1 MGHEPDRDESPLEP
15 AAACRA
21 KLVTCWQAGVAR
33 GATCTDAA
41 GKLGVCPR
49 TLRHW
54 RRRTTLGTPPA
65 RPVGRPRCTLDQARR
80 QEIIASIK
88 QLGTRTGVA
97 TFQAR
102 FPTVPRRELAK
113 LKNRYRR
120 VVTRWRRRRLAR
132 LEWTQPGAVWAMDHA
147 EPPLTIDGKYE
158 YILSVRDLACGYQL
172 VWLPIERADADTTVA
187 VLEGLFAAHGPPLVI
202 KNDNGKALMQGS
214 VPGLLARHAVT
225 PLVSPPYRPQY
236 NGSCEAGVRAMKVR
250 TEDLAFLE
258 DRSRH
263 WTAQDLDHA
272 LRIAN
277 EHHRPDRAASPSRA
291 QRWRDRTAISPE
303 QRAAFQAAVETER
316 QTLAA
321 QLPDKPPAPSTGIQQ
336 HTLERKL
343 QRQSVAHTLV
353 ESGLLII
360 HRRPNTPDIKT
371 EITARNT

>member
-1 MGHEPDRDESPLEP
+1 MCHERDRESKT
-15 AAACRA
+15 ACRA

-33 GATCTDAA
+33 GATCADAA
-41 GKLGVCPR
+41 NKLGVCPR

-54 RRRTTLGTPPA
+54 RRRMALGTLPA
-65 RPVGRPRCTLDQARR
+65 RPVGRPRCALDQARR

-88 QLGTRTGVA
+88 KLGTRTGVA
-97 TFQAR
+97 TYQAR
-102 FPTVPRRELAK
+102 FPTVPRRCRAE

-147 EPPLTIDGKYE
+147 EPPLPIDGKYE

-172 VWLPIERADADTTVA
+172 AWFPIERADADTTVR
-187 VLEGLFAAHGPPLVI
+187 VLVELFAAHGPPLVL
-202 KNDNGKALMQGS
+202 KSDNGKALTQGEM
-214 VPGLLARHAVT
+214 PDLLARHAVT

-263 WTAQDLDHA
+263 WTAEDLDHA

-277 EHHRPDRAASPSRA
+277 DDHQPDRAGSPTRA
-291 QRWRDRTAISPE
+291 ERWRDRAAISPE
-303 QRAAFQAAVETER
+303 QRAAFLVAVETER
-316 QTLAA
+316 QTLEA
-321 QLPDKPPAPSTGIQQ
+321 QLAAKPPAPKAGIQQ

-371 EITARNT
+371 EIAARIT